1 MSIEI
6 AKWNQIDG
14 IKVGHYC
21 FPFEIE
27 MPDWLPASLIIAESK
42 FSLIQKVQYMLVI
55 QLEGNSKYKLFGDLP
70 PSSDSM

>member
-42 FSLIQKVQYMLVI
+42 FSLIQKV
-55 QLEGNSKYKLFGDLP
+55 
-70 PSSDSM
+70 